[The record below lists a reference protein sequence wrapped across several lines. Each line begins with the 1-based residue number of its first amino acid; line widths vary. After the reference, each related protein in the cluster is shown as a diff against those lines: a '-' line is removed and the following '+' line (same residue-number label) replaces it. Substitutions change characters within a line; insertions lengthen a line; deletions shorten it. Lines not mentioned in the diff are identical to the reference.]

1 VLQQTALAEYALVQA
16 MEKIVCN
23 YDDDSPEHITLQPTI
38 DEELIKEVFE
48 KIEVALAEAQDQEKK
63 VRNK

>member
-1 VLQQTALAEYALVQA
+1 MQA
-16 MEKIVCN
+16 IEKIECN

-38 DEELIKEVFE
+38 DEAKIKEVFE
-48 KIEVALAEAQDQEKK
+48 KIEAALAEAQGQEKK